1 MSGVDQPVPPAPAKA
16 SWATGS
22 RRRGLRRLAS
32 GSARDV
38 RWLGRE
44 LLRRRPR
51 PEDEPR
57 ARPVL
62 TSSTRPGVDR
72 RESGHQPATTD
83 PATTPTTTVGPAAPV
98 VDAVRDGSLPAA
110 DHPGVTVGAPAQWAR
125 TRPVRAVRGV
135 LQSAALKPFLHAELA
150 IESFGSTSTPQH
162 EPMLLVANHASHLD
176 ALVIAA
182 SLPAEL
188 RHRLAVAAS
197 ADYFFK
203 AWWRAIPSALLVN
216 SLPLREGSDA
226 VAEVRKL
233 LDGGWTVL
241 VFGEP
246 SRSDDGSVHAF
257 DPLIGTLALQVLAP
271 IVPVGVRGTF
281 SAMPRGR
288 FTIRTGRPRVSVRFG
303 SPLRPEPAESGTGF
317 AERVT
322 EAVRSLIAEDTHTW
336 WQVLTG
342 DAEPDAQLE
351 PGPSAARWRRIW
363 AQTDAMAKGGHDTGR
378 RIWS

>member
-1 MSGVDQPVPPAPAKA
+1 MSGPDQPLPPAPAKA
-16 SWATGS
+16 SWATGT
-22 RRRGLRRLAS
+22 RRRGVRRLAT
-32 GSARDV
+32 GTARDL

-44 LLRRRPR
+44 LFRRRPR
-51 PEDEPR
+51 PEDEPST
-57 ARPVL
+57 APAL
-62 TSSTRPGVDR
+62 GPSTR
-72 RESGHQPATTD
+72 SGAARSGD
-83 PATTPTTTVGPAAPV
+83 PAPAVAVGADLDEAET
-98 VDAVRDGSLPAA
+98 GS
-110 DHPGVTVGAPAQWAR
+110 DHLGVTVGAPARWAR

-135 LQSAALKPFLHAELA
+135 LQSTALKPFLHAELA

-176 ALVIAA
+176 ALVIAS
-182 SLPAEL
+182 SLPTEL

-197 ADYFFK
+197 ADYFFN

-216 SLPLREGSDA
+216 SLPLHRGSDA

-233 LDGGWTVL
+233 LDAGWTVL

-246 SRSDDGSVHAF
+246 SRSEDGSVHPF
-257 DPLIGTLALQVLAP
+257 DPLIGDLALQITAP

-303 SPLRPEPAESGTGF
+303 APLRPAPAESGAGF
-317 AERVT
+317 TERVT

-351 PGPSAARWRRIW
+351 PGQSAARWRRIW
-363 AQTDAMAKGGHDTGR
+363 AQTDAMAKDGDDTGR